1 MIAAIPKR
9 EREGDKERETEK
21 KTEMGFGIKRWTQLR
36 DLEETLAR
44 WRKEI

>member
-9 EREGDKERETEK
+9 ERGRERKRDREK